1 MLFLFRHKVVALSLF
16 TLLLLGGCG
25 YVTPARPVVPPLP
38 ALAKPAPFS
47 AADAVFVQKLNTMD
61 LAQIG
66 MATIA
71 RTHAAR
77 NDIALVG
84 ESISKDMSALQ
95 ARLAKVATAHGLT
108 LPARPSG
115 SEQKQIERLQ
125 RWQGAAFDRHY
136 IRYFT
141 AAHARIKPVLAS
153 QIAFSKNPDLVAI
166 ARDVQTRL
174 ADYQAVM
181 R

>member
-1 MLFLFRHKVVALSLF
+1 MLFLFRHKAAALSPF
-16 TLLLLGGCG
+16 MLLLLGACA
-25 YVTPARPVVPPLP
+25 YVTPSQPAAPPLP

-47 AADAVFVQKLNTMD
+47 AADAVFVQKLNTID

-66 MATIA
+66 MANIA

-84 ESISKDMSALQ
+84 ETISKDIGALQ
-95 ARLAKVATAHGLT
+95 ARLAKVAAAHALT
-108 LPARPSG
+108 LPAQPSG
-115 SEQKQIERLQ
+115 PEQKQIERLQ

-141 AAHARIKPVLAS
+141 ATHAKIKPVLAS
-153 QIAFSKNPDLVAI
+153 QIATSKNPDLVAI

>member
-1 MLFLFRHKVVALSLF
+1 
-16 TLLLLGGCG
+16 
-25 YVTPARPVVPPLP
+25 
-38 ALAKPAPFS
+38 
-47 AADAVFVQKLNTMD
+47 
-61 LAQIG
+61 
-66 MATIA
+66 
-71 RTHAAR
+71 R

-84 ESISKDMSALQ
+84 ETISKDIGALQ
-95 ARLAKVATAHGLT
+95 ARLAKVAAAHALT
-108 LPARPSG
+108 LPAQPSG
-115 SEQKQIERLQ
+115 PEQKQIERLQ

-141 AAHARIKPVLAS
+141 ATHAKIKPVLAS
-153 QIAFSKNPDLVAI
+153 LIATSKNPDLVAI

>member
-1 MLFLFRHKVVALSLF
+1 MLFLFRYKAAVPSLLM
-16 TLLLLGGCG
+16 LLQLGGCA
-25 YVTPARPVVPPLP
+25 YVTPARPAAPPLP

-61 LAQIG
+61 LVQIG
-66 MATIA
+66 MANIA

-77 NDIALVG
+77 SDIALLG
-84 ESISKDMSALQ
+84 EGLFKDTSALQ
-95 ARLAKVATAHGLT
+95 ARLAKVATAHTLT
-108 LPARPSG
+108 LPPLPG
-115 SEQKQIERLQ
+115 PEQKQIERLQ
-125 RWQGAAFDRHY
+125 HWYGAAFDRHY

-141 AAHARIKPVLAS
+141 AAHARIKPVLAT
-153 QIAFSKNPDLVAI
+153 QIATSQNPDLVTI
-166 ARDVQTRL
+166 ARDMQARL